1 MIESLNKFITLY
13 SSLKG
18 FFNIDIVINEESMFE
33 FHCFKDRHKNKIT
46 HTDFLTEPEIIKI
59 EKYLNS
65 IQCKNYFT
73 FGGYEESN
81 RKMIFFYPEKMNSLF
96 GRRKH

>member
-1 MIESLNKFITLY
+1 MK
-13 SSLKG
+13 
-18 FFNIDIVINEESMFE
+18 EESTSELLFAKIDDKIS
-33 FHCFKDRHKNKIT
+33 FCSSKNKIT